1 MESYSNP
8 GEYPSRE
15 NSSSVLTIFA
25 PCFSRALRALIN
37 VRNVAIER
45 VDTTYSANCSS
56 VRPFSTPTWNKM
68 VSNNG
73 AEAESGVMYN
83 VGRHVASVSDLVDL
97 LKTWLNFLSAVRLQ
111 MLSGKEVL
119 KGGRKSL
126 LLRCLMRI
134 CMICQ
139 VCSWRTCHSLQ
150 YVMRA
155 AR

>member
-1 MESYSNP
+1 MEFYSNP
-8 GEYPSRE
+8 GDNPSRE
-15 NSSSVLTIFA
+15 NSSSLLTIFA

-45 VDTTYSANCSS
+45 VDITYSANCSS

-68 VSNNG
+68 VSNNE
-73 AEAESGVMYN
+73 AKAESGAIYN
-83 VGRHVASVSDLVDL
+83 VGRHVASVSYLVDL
-97 LKTWLNFLSAVRLQ
+97 LKRWLNLLNAVRLQ
-111 MLSGKEVL
+111 MLSGKEEL
-119 KGGRKSL
+119 EGGRRSL
-126 LLRCLMRI
+126 LLRSLMRI

-139 VCSWRTCHSLQ
+139 VCSWRTCDSLQ